1 MRLFH
6 PAHSWRGSI
15 DFGELKWAALPKH
28 KAPSSLAALA
38 WVGMTVVMRGL
49 RRRSAQ
55 AIMGKECCP
64 MRHQNPNSHLP
75 VCWLHFLVCPR
86 RYLAVLPSQ
95 ARPSLFGSD

>member
-1 MRLFH
+1 MQACSTLCY
-6 PAHSWRGSI
+6 
-15 DFGELKWAALPKH
+15 AL
-28 KAPSSLAALA
+28 
-38 WVGMTVVMRGL
+38 MTEVIRGL

-55 AIMGKECCP
+55 AIMSKECCP
-64 MRHQNPNSHLP
+64 MRHQKPNSHLP